1 MVIFGAAM
9 GMSDDAGGDRDPE
22 DGGDRADSGAGGDPG
37 HAGAPPPEV
46 VEMMARLQANTEFF
60 LGYEVPGFSGHT
72 RISQRCG
79 PPPQRSSRPSAAT
92 RRANLP
98 HQAALALAERLGVDA
113 VVLPGGHGVSVRTP
127 TDTRSNCG
135 NCLTQADQ
143 DGTTTRPWSAG
154 YWGRRCTTSA
164 AE

>member
-1 MVIFGAAM
+1 
-9 GMSDDAGGDRDPE
+9 
-22 DGGDRADSGAGGDPG
+22 
-37 HAGAPPPEV
+37 
-46 VEMMARLQANTEFF
+46 MAQATTEFF
-60 LGYEVPGFSGHT
+60 LRYEVPGFSGHT
-72 RISQRCG
+72 TDLAALPAASTIIPAVGRD
-79 PPPQRSSRPSAAT
+79 SAGEP
-92 RRANLP
+92 P